1 MGVLDIVD
9 IDALAVYRGGDLSTT
24 IGAAAAPTACAPTP
38 LPSARE
44 VDYWRSVA
52 RPVVVV
58 EIVGIAIGGVVGPFV
73 SRGRRKG
80 RWEDGIGRRK
90 RDWGGH

>member
-1 MGVLDIVD
+1 MLDIVD
-9 IDALAVYRGGDLSTT
+9 IDALAVNRGGDLSTAAV
-24 IGAAAAPTACAPTP
+24 GAAAALAACAPTP
-38 LPSARE
+38 PSSARE

-52 RPVVVV
+52 RPVVV
-58 EIVGIAIGGVVGPFV
+58 EIVAIAIGGVVGPFA

-80 RWEDGIGRRK
+80 GWEDGVGRRK